1 MANHHKFRMT
11 SQRKVI
17 LEELRGVDTHP
28 TADRIYEMVRRRLP
42 RISLGTVYRNLETLA
57 DQGLIRKYESAGS
70 QRRYDGDPSNHYHIR
85 CLRCGRLDDAHVTP
99 MRDVEQRLRDRTDYE
114 IVGHRLEFVGVCPA
128 CRRRGSDP
136 RPSPD
141 PHQTDSTEQP

>member
-1 MANHHKFRMT
+1 MT

-57 DQGLIRKYESAGS
+57 EQGLIRKYESAGS
-70 QRRYDGDPSNHYHIR
+70 QRRYDGDPSNHYHVR
-85 CLRCGRLDDAHVTP
+85 CLRCGRLDDVPLSPVA
-99 MRDVEQRLRDRTDYE
+99 DVEHLLKDRTEYE
-114 IVGHRLEFVGVCPA
+114 IVGHRLEFEGICPD
-128 CRRRGSDP
+128 CRRRQADRETAVRGPRASADIDP
-136 RPSPD
+136 
-141 PHQTDSTEQP
+141 TDQGME